1 MRAGTKTREPWR
13 VGLLFSQSG
22 PTAYI
27 EQTQLNATLLAID
40 EINAAGGVAGREM
53 QPIVYDP
60 SATPELF
67 GRLAERLLTED
78 RVPIIFGCY
87 MSSSRKAVVPVV
99 ERRNALLA
107 YPAMYEGFEY
117 SPNVI
122 YTGAAPNQNS
132 IQLAR
137 FLVQNFGKR
146 VYLVGTRYVFPIE
159 SNRIM
164 TTFVTERRG
173 EIVAER
179 YVRLDSSRKEFD
191 AIAADIKNKGPDVV
205 FSTVVGEATALFH
218 RACHDAGL
226 DARNV
231 PIASLTTTEAEIA
244 LMGADLAAG
253 HLTAATYFQ
262 SVSGKANNDFV
273 ANYKARFGAQ
283 QSTNAL
289 AESAYFQTKLIAKGL
304 EIAQNADP
312 DLLRPALFEIVVEA
326 PQGAVRLDADNQH
339 CYLWPRIGRAE
350 VSGEFTI
357 LQEAAAPIK
366 PDPYLAGHRLDDW
379 GPAVSGPAEGNR

>member
-1 MRAGTKTREPWR
+1 MRAGSKTEEPWR

-27 EQTQLNATLLAID
+27 ERTQLNATLLAIE
-40 EINAAGGVAGREM
+40 EINAGGGAGGREM
-53 QPIVYDP
+53 QPVIYDP
-60 SATPELF
+60 AATPEHF
-67 GRLAERLLTED
+67 GRLAERLLAED

-87 MSSSRKAVVPVV
+87 MSSSRKAILPVV

-132 IQLAR
+132 IPLAR
-137 FLVQNFGKR
+137 FLVRNFGKR
-146 VYLVGTRYVFPIE
+146 IYLVGTRYVFPIE

-164 TTFVTERRG
+164 TTLVTEHRG

-179 YVRLDSSRKEFD
+179 YVRLDSQRKEFE
-191 AIAADIKNKGPDVV
+191 AIAADIRNKSPDVV

-226 DARNV
+226 DARNM

-262 SVSGKANNDFV
+262 SVPGKTNADFV
-273 ANYKARFGAQ
+273 ARYKARFGADR
-283 QSTNAL
+283 STNAL
-289 AESAYFQTKLIAKGL
+289 AESAYFQTLLIAKGL
-304 EIAQNADP
+304 EIAGSADP
-312 DLLRPALFEIVVEA
+312 DLLRPALFECVIDA
-326 PQGAVRLDADNQH
+326 PEGTVRLDGDNHH

-350 VSGEFTI
+350 TTGQFTI
-357 LQEAAAPIK
+357 LQDAAYSIK
-366 PDPYLAGHRLDDW
+366 PDPYLIGHRLDDW
-379 GPAVSGPAEGNR
+379 SPAVGAPVDG